1 MPRVPFRAAA
11 PSAAVLIVA
20 CLLLAACGG
29 SSGGKSTTAA
39 TMSTNAGPAFP
50 VAGERPLKQVL
61 AGIKPGPMLAPAVG
75 VLEPGLNR
83 FAFVLF
89 DASRKQLVPPDVA
102 VYVTDTDGR
111 SVRGPFRV
119 ANESL
124 AVAPPFQS
132 QTVQAD
138 ANAAKQVYV
147 THIPLT
153 KAKSQGIV
161 VVARMNGQL
170 VAANP
175 TLVNVGGPQPPTPGQ
190 PAISVHTPTSPP
202 QPIASIDT
210 RVPHD
215 PQLHAVDF
223 ANVLGKKPVLLVFA
237 TPQLCQSRT
246 CGPVVDQAAQLQAVY
261 GKRMAFIHMEV
272 YNNNDPTKGNR
283 PQLRA
288 WRLPSEPWVFA
299 IDRHGRVVD
308 RLEGASS
315 IAEMRAAIEKALKG

>member
-1 MPRVPFRAAA
+1 MPRLPSRAAA
-11 PSAAVLIVA
+11 SAAVLVLA
-20 CLLLAACGG
+20 CLVLAACGG
-29 SSGGKSTTAA
+29 SSGSKSTTSSGA
-39 TMSTNAGPAFP
+39 STTAGPAFP
-50 VAGERPLKQVL
+50 VAAGRPLAQVL
-61 AGIKPGPMLAPAVG
+61 AGVKQGPMLAPAVG

-102 VYVTDTDGR
+102 VYVSDANAR
-111 SVRGPFRV
+111 SVRGPFPV
-119 ANESL
+119 KNESL
-124 AVAPPFQS
+124 AVAAPYQS
-132 QTVQAD
+132 KTVQAD

-161 VVARMNGQL
+161 AVARINGQL

-175 TLVNVGGPQPPTPGQ
+175 TLVDVGGPQPPTPGQ
-190 PAISVHTPTSPP
+190 KAISVHTPTSPP
-202 QPIASIDT
+202 SPIASIDT
-210 RVPHD
+210 RIPHD
-215 PQLHAVDF
+215 PQLHAVDL

-246 CGPVVDQAAQLQAVY
+246 CGPVVDQAAQLQATY
-261 GKRMAFIHMEV
+261 GSRMAFIHMEV

-299 IDRHGRVVD
+299 IDRQGRVVD

-315 IAEMRAAIEKALKG
+315 IAEMRAAIEKALKS

>member
-11 PSAAVLIVA
+11 SAVLLVLA
-20 CLLLAACGG
+20 CLCLAACGG
-29 SSGGKSTTAA
+29 SSGGKSMSAA
-39 TMSTNAGPAFP
+39 TTPASAGPPFP
-50 VAGERPLKQVL
+50 VAGGRPLNQVL
-61 AGIKPGPMLAPAVG
+61 AGIKQGVMLAPAVG
-75 VLEPGLNR
+75 VLEPGRNR

-102 VYVTDTDGR
+102 VYVTDANGR
-111 SVRGPFRV
+111 SVRGPFKV
-119 ANESL
+119 VNESL
-124 AVAPPFQS
+124 AVAPQFQS

-147 THIPLT
+147 TQIPLT
-153 KAKSQGIV
+153 TAKSQGIL

-175 TLVNVGGPQPPTPGQ
+175 TLVDVGGPQPPPPGQ
-190 PAISVHTPTSPP
+190 KAISVHTPTSPP

-210 RVPHD
+210 RIPHD
-215 PQLHAVDF
+215 PQLHAVDL
-223 ANVLGKKPVLLVFA
+223 ANVLGRKPVLLVFA

-246 CGPVVDQAAQLQAVY
+246 CGPVVDQAAQLQATY
-261 GKRMAFIHMEV
+261 GKQMAFIHVEV
-272 YNNNDPTKGNR
+272 YNNNDPTKGQR

-315 IAEMRAAIEKALKG
+315 IAEMRAGIEKALKG

>member
-1 MPRVPFRAAA
+1 MPRFPFRAAT
-11 PSAAVLIVA
+11 PAALLVLA
-20 CLLLAACGG
+20 CLGLAACGG
-29 SSGGKSTTAA
+29 SSGGKSTSAA
-39 TMSTNAGPAFP
+39 TTTTSAGPAFP
-50 VAGERPLKQVL
+50 AAAGRPLNQVL
-61 AGIKPGPMLAPAVG
+61 AGIKQGVMLAPAVG

-102 VYVTDTDGR
+102 VYVADADGR
-111 SVRGPFRV
+111 SLRGPFKV
-119 ANESL
+119 VNESL
-124 AVAPPFQS
+124 AVAPQFQS

-153 KAKSQGIV
+153 NAKSQGIV

-175 TLVNVGGPQPPTPGQ
+175 TLVDVGGPQPPTPGQ
-190 PAISVHTPTSPP
+190 KAISVHTPTSPP

-210 RVPHD
+210 RIPHD
-215 PQLHAVDF
+215 PQLHAVDL

-246 CGPVVDQAAQLQAVY
+246 CGPVVDQAAQLQATY

-272 YNNNDPTKGNR
+272 YNNNDPTKGQR

-288 WRLPSEPWVFA
+288 WRLASEPWVFA
-299 IDRHGRVVD
+299 IDRRGRVVD

-315 IAEMRAAIEKALKG
+315 IAEMRAGIEKALKG

>member
-1 MPRVPFRAAA
+1 MPRLSSRAAA
-11 PSAAVLIVA
+11 RAAFLVLA
-20 CLLLAACGG
+20 CLALAGCGG
-29 SSGGKSTTAA
+29 SSGGKSTSAATTAA
-39 TMSTNAGPAFP
+39 SAGPPFP
-50 VAGERPLKQVL
+50 TAAGRPLNQVL
-61 AGIKPGPMLAPAVG
+61 AGIKQGVMLAPAVG

-89 DASRKQLVPPDVA
+89 DASRKQLVPPDAA
-102 VYVTDTDGR
+102 VYVTDADGR
-111 SVRGPFRV
+111 SVRGPYRV
-119 ANESL
+119 TNESL
-124 AVAPPFQS
+124 AVAPQFQS

-153 KAKSQGIV
+153 KAKSQGLV
-161 VVARMNGQL
+161 VIARINGQL

-175 TLVNVGGPQPPTPGQ
+175 TLVDVGGPQPPTPGQ
-190 PAISVHTPTSPP
+190 KAIRVHTPTSPP

-210 RVPHD
+210 RIPHD
-215 PQLHAVDF
+215 PQLHAVDL

-246 CGPVVDQAAQLQAVY
+246 CGPVVDQAAQLQATY
-261 GKRMAFIHMEV
+261 GKQMAFIHMEV
-272 YNNNDPTKGNR
+272 YNSNDATKGRR
-283 PQLRA
+283 PQLLA

-299 IDRHGRVVD
+299 IDRHGTVVD

-315 IAEMRAAIEKALKG
+315 IAEMRAGIEKALKG

>member
-1 MPRVPFRAAA
+1 MLRLPSRAAF
-11 PSAAVLIVA
+11 PAAFVVLA
-20 CLLLAACGG
+20 CLGLAACGE
-29 SSGGKSTTAA
+29 SSGGKSTSAGTS
-39 TMSTNAGPAFP
+39 STSAGPAFP
-50 VAGERPLKQVL
+50 VAAGRPLNQVL
-61 AGIKPGPMLAPAVG
+61 AGIKQGAMLAPAVG

-102 VYVTDTDGR
+102 VYVSDADGR
-111 SVRGPFRV
+111 SLRGPFRV
-119 ANESL
+119 TNESL
-124 AVAPPFQS
+124 AVAPQFQS

-153 KAKSQGIV
+153 KAKRQGIV

-175 TLVNVGGPQPPTPGQ
+175 TLVDVGGPQPPPPGQ
-190 PAISVHTPTSPP
+190 KAISVHTPTSPP

-215 PQLHAVDF
+215 PQLHAVDL
-223 ANVLGKKPVLLVFA
+223 ANVLGKEPVLLVFA

-246 CGPVVDQAAQLQAVY
+246 CGPVVDQAAQLQATY

-315 IAEMRAAIEKALKG
+315 IGEMRAAIEKALKG

>member
-1 MPRVPFRAAA
+1 MPRLPSRAAA
-11 PSAAVLIVA
+11 SAAVFVLA
-20 CLLLAACGG
+20 CLGLAACGG
-29 SSGGKSTTAA
+29 SSSGGKSTNA
-39 TMSTNAGPAFP
+39 STTSTTAGPAFP
-50 VAGERPLKQVL
+50 VAGGRSLTQVL
-61 AGIKPGPMLAPAVG
+61 AGIKQGPMLAPAVG

-89 DASRKQLVPPDVA
+89 DASRKQLVPPEVA
-102 VYVTDTDGR
+102 VYVADGNGR
-111 SVRGPFRV
+111 SVRGPFPV
-119 ANESL
+119 TNESL
-124 AVAPPFQS
+124 AVAPPYQS

-153 KAKSQGIV
+153 KAKSQGII

-175 TLVNVGGPQPPTPGQ
+175 TLVDGPQPPTPGQ
-190 PAISVHTPTSPP
+190 KAISVHTPTSPP

-210 RVPHD
+210 RTPHD
-215 PQLHAVDF
+215 PQLHAVDL
-223 ANVLGKKPVLLVFA
+223 ANVLGRKPVLLVFA

-246 CGPVVDQAAQLQAVY
+246 CGPVVDQAAQLQATY
-261 GKRMAFIHMEV
+261 GSRMAFIHMEV
-272 YNNNDPTKGNR
+272 YNGNDPTKGQR

-315 IAEMRAAIEKALKG
+315 IAEMRVAIEKALNS

>member
-1 MPRVPFRAAA
+1 MPRVAFRAAA
-11 PSAAVLIVA
+11 SAVLLVLA
-20 CLLLAACGG
+20 CLGLAACGG
-29 SSGGKSTTAA
+29 SSGGKSTSAA
-39 TMSTNAGPAFP
+39 TTPASAGPAFP
-50 VAGERPLKQVL
+50 VAAGRPLNQVL
-61 AGIKPGPMLAPAVG
+61 AGIKQGVMLAPAVG

-102 VYVTDTDGR
+102 VYVTDANGR
-111 SVRGPFRV
+111 SVRGPFKV
-119 ANESL
+119 VNESL
-124 AVAPPFQS
+124 AVAPQFQS

-147 THIPLT
+147 TQIPLT
-153 KAKSQGIV
+153 KAKSQGIL

-175 TLVNVGGPQPPTPGQ
+175 TLVDVGGPQPPTPGQ
-190 PAISVHTPTSPP
+190 KAISVHTPTSPP
-202 QPIASIDT
+202 QPIASVDT

-215 PQLHAVDF
+215 PQLHAVDL
-223 ANVLGKKPVLLVFA
+223 ASALGRKPVLLVFA

-246 CGPVVDQAAQLQAVY
+246 CGPVVDQAAELQATY

-272 YNNNDPTKGNR
+272 YNNNDPTKGQR

-315 IAEMRAAIEKALKG
+315 IAEMRAGIAKALKG

>member
-11 PSAAVLIVA
+11 SAVLLVLA
-20 CLLLAACGG
+20 CLCLAACGG
-29 SSGGKSTTAA
+29 SSGGKSMSAA
-39 TMSTNAGPAFP
+39 TTPASAGPPFP
-50 VAGERPLKQVL
+50 VAGGRPLNQVL
-61 AGIKPGPMLAPAVG
+61 AGIKQGVMLAPAVG
-75 VLEPGLNR
+75 VLEPGRNR

-102 VYVTDTDGR
+102 VYVTDANGR
-111 SVRGPFRV
+111 SVRGPFKV
-119 ANESL
+119 VNESL
-124 AVAPPFQS
+124 AVAPQFQS

-147 THIPLT
+147 TQIPLT
-153 KAKSQGIV
+153 TAKSQGIL

-175 TLVNVGGPQPPTPGQ
+175 TLVDVGGPQPPTPGQ
-190 PAISVHTPTSPP
+190 MAIRVHTPTSPP

-210 RVPHD
+210 RIPHD
-215 PQLHAVDF
+215 PQLHAVDL
-223 ANVLGKKPVLLVFA
+223 ANVLGRKPVLLVFA

-246 CGPVVDQAAQLQAVY
+246 CGPVVDQAAQLQATY
-261 GKRMAFIHMEV
+261 GKQMAFIHVEV
-272 YNNNDPTKGNR
+272 YNNNDPTKGQR

-315 IAEMRAAIEKALKG
+315 IAEMRAGIEKALKG

>member
-1 MPRVPFRAAA
+1 MPRLPFRAAA
-11 PSAAVLIVA
+11 SAAVLMLA
-20 CLLLAACGG
+20 CLGLVACGG
-29 SSGGKSTTAA
+29 SSSGGKSTNA
-39 TMSTNAGPAFP
+39 STTSTTAGPAFP
-50 VAGERPLKQVL
+50 VAAGRPLTQVL
-61 AGIKPGPMLAPAVG
+61 AGIKQGPMLAPAVG

-89 DASRKQLVPPDVA
+89 DASRKQLVPPEVA
-102 VYVTDTDGR
+102 VYVADANGR

-124 AVAPPFQS
+124 AVAPPYQS

-175 TLVNVGGPQPPTPGQ
+175 TLVDVGGQQPPTPGQ
-190 PAISVHTPTSPP
+190 KAISVHTPTSPP

-210 RVPHD
+210 RIPHD
-215 PQLHAVDF
+215 PQLHAVDL

-246 CGPVVDQAAQLQAVY
+246 CGPVVDQAAQLQATY
-261 GKRMAFIHMEV
+261 GSRMAFIHMEV
-272 YNNNDPTKGNR
+272 YNNNDPTKGQR

-315 IAEMRAAIEKALKG
+315 IAEMRAGIEKALKG

>member
-1 MPRVPFRAAA
+1 
-11 PSAAVLIVA
+11 
-20 CLLLAACGG
+20 
-29 SSGGKSTTAA
+29 
-39 TMSTNAGPAFP
+39 
-50 VAGERPLKQVL
+50 
-61 AGIKPGPMLAPAVG
+61 MLAPAVG

-89 DASRKQLVPPDVA
+89 DASRKQLVPPDAA
-102 VYVTDTDGR
+102 VYVTDADGR
-111 SVRGPFRV
+111 SVRGPFKV
-119 ANESL
+119 VNESL
-124 AVAPPFQS
+124 AVAPQFQS

-175 TLVNVGGPQPPTPGQ
+175 TLVDVGGPQPPTPGQ
-190 PAISVHTPTSPP
+190 KAISVHTPTSPP

-215 PQLHAVDF
+215 PQLHAVDLP
-223 ANVLGKKPVLLVFA
+223 NVLGKKPVLLVFA

-246 CGPVVDQAAQLQAVY
+246 CGPVVDQAAQLQATY

-272 YNNNDPTKGNR
+272 YNDNDPTKGQR

-315 IAEMRAAIEKALKG
+315 IPEMRAGIEKALKS

>member
-1 MPRVPFRAAA
+1 M
-11 PSAAVLIVA
+11 LA

-29 SSGGKSTTAA
+29 SSGGKSTSTATTSA
-39 TMSTNAGPAFP
+39 AAGPAFP
-50 VAGERPLKQVL
+50 AAAGRPLKEVL
-61 AGIKPGPMLAPAVG
+61 AGVKPGPMLAPAVG

-102 VYVTDTDGR
+102 VYVTDAVGR

-119 ANESL
+119 TNESL
-124 AVAPPFQS
+124 AVAPQFQS

-147 THIPLT
+147 AQIPLT
-153 KAKSQGIV
+153 RATSQGIV
-161 VVARMNGQL
+161 VVARTNGQL

-190 PAISVHTPTSPP
+190 KAISVHTPTSPP

-223 ANVLGKKPVLLVFA
+223 ASVLGKKPVLLVFA

-246 CGPVVDQAAQLQAVY
+246 CGPVVDQAAQLQSIY
-261 GKRMAFIHMEV
+261 GNRMAFIHMEV

-299 IDRHGRVVD
+299 IDRRGRVVD

-315 IAEMRAAIEKALKG
+315 IAEMRAAIEKALKS

>member
-1 MPRVPFRAAA
+1 MPRLSSRAAA
-11 PSAAVLIVA
+11 PAAFLVLA
-20 CLLLAACGG
+20 CLALSACGG
-29 SSGGKSTTAA
+29 SSGGKSTSPATTAA
-39 TMSTNAGPAFP
+39 SAGPPFP
-50 VAGERPLKQVL
+50 TAAGRPLNQVL
-61 AGIKPGPMLAPAVG
+61 AGIKQGVMLAPAVG

-89 DASRKQLVPPDVA
+89 DASRKQLVPPDAA
-102 VYVTDTDGR
+102 VYVTDADGR
-111 SVRGPFRV
+111 SVRGPFKV
-119 ANESL
+119 VNESL
-124 AVAPPFQS
+124 AVAPQFQS

-153 KAKSQGIV
+153 NAKSQGIV

-175 TLVNVGGPQPPTPGQ
+175 TLVDVGGPQPPTPGQ
-190 PAISVHTPTSPP
+190 KAISVHTPTSPP

-210 RVPHD
+210 RIPHD
-215 PQLHAVDF
+215 PQLHAVDLP
-223 ANVLGKKPVLLVFA
+223 NVLGKKPVLLVFA

-246 CGPVVDQAAQLQAVY
+246 CGPVVDQAAQLQATY

-272 YNNNDPTKGNR
+272 YNDNDPTKGQR

-315 IAEMRAAIEKALKG
+315 IPEMRAGIEKALKS

>member
-1 MPRVPFRAAA
+1 MPRLPSPAAA
-11 PSAAVLIVA
+11 SAAALVLA
-20 CLLLAACGG
+20 CLGLAACGG
-29 SSGGKSTTAA
+29 SSSGGKSTNA
-39 TMSTNAGPAFP
+39 STTSTTAGPAFP
-50 VAGERPLKQVL
+50 VAAGRPLTQVL
-61 AGIKPGPMLAPAVG
+61 AGIKQGPMLAPAVG

-89 DASRKQLVPPDVA
+89 DASRKQLVPPEVA
-102 VYVTDTDGR
+102 VYVADANGR

-119 ANESL
+119 TNESL
-124 AVAPPFQS
+124 AVAPPYQS

-175 TLVNVGGPQPPTPGQ
+175 TLVDVGGPQPPTPGQ
-190 PAISVHTPTSPP
+190 KAISVHTPTSPP

-210 RVPHD
+210 RIPHD
-215 PQLHAVDF
+215 PQLHAVDL

-246 CGPVVDQAAQLQAVY
+246 CGPVVDQAAQLQATY
-261 GKRMAFIHMEV
+261 GSRMAFIHMEV
-272 YNNNDPTKGNR
+272 YNNNDPTKGQR

-315 IAEMRAAIEKALKG
+315 IAEMRVGIEKALKG

>member
-1 MPRVPFRAAA
+1 
-11 PSAAVLIVA
+11 
-20 CLLLAACGG
+20 
-29 SSGGKSTTAA
+29 
-39 TMSTNAGPAFP
+39 
-50 VAGERPLKQVL
+50 
-61 AGIKPGPMLAPAVG
+61 MLAPAVG

-102 VYVTDTDGR
+102 VYVSDGDGR
-111 SVRGPFRV
+111 SLRGPFPV
-119 ANESL
+119 TNESL
-124 AVAPPFQS
+124 AVAPQFQS

-190 PAISVHTPTSPP
+190 RAISVHTPTSPP

-215 PQLHAVDF
+215 PKLHAVDL

-246 CGPVVDQAAQLQAVY
+246 CGPVVDQAAQLQATY
-261 GKRMAFIHMEV
+261 GSRMAFIHMEV
-272 YNNNDPTKGNR
+272 YNNNDPTKGHR
-283 PQLRA
+283 PQLTA

-315 IAEMRAAIEKALKG
+315 IAEMRAGIEKALKG